1 MRRVTLAALL
11 ALGLAGCGG
20 KLVRLAE
27 QGRWAELDRE
37 ARASDRLPT
46 GKAARAWAR
55 ALVELGQVDE
65 ARALLLRDFRT
76 GGRDESLLQLATLE
90 AELGLRGLAAAHF
103 GRLHAIDDLDLRDAA
118 AASVACELF
127 RARAAAM
134 AALGD
139 AFAADTDLRRL
150 ADICPQRI
158 TQADR
163 ELLAELTPLAREQ
176 ARAQRTLDGRDGES
190 LASSGESV
198 GSAELRLASELELA
212 RKRSPRALADLA
224 DAEQLELE
232 PSDVASLLA
241 AELGGGLGPGLVSSR
256 RLSGWVGNRELGEVV
271 DAIAALPDG
280 AREYALLRL
289 ASVRPSERL
298 GDDREA
304 WIVAAMHSLD
314 GQGPREAAKA
324 WRVAAASGDAAGAEF
339 ALNGMRALAV
349 KPEPGSTPIGLAPPW
364 WMTVPVDR
372 QTFDLLLDLA
382 RLFELRGE
390 KRQDALMLRRRV
402 IAAGYE
408 GGLAQVA
415 EVALDEVR
423 RQLIL
428 GQPWSALAIAEV
440 VPGPLVDELVPT
452 LASTLALRRAIEG
465 EGEGPLA
472 TEQAMVGN
480 LLGAAW
486 VAGWAER
493 LTTPTRTLAAGGAG
507 CPSPASW
514 LDPGEAE
521 RLREVG
527 LDPEAGRAAL
537 EQLLGD
543 PADAAASGP
552 SLARALESDVA
563 LACSGPVVIP
573 LLVAGLHEP
582 LLDTLDE
589 RLIHAPELAGA
600 WQHQL
605 HAELALGHG
614 QFDRAALLTTSAA
627 ALSGDPRSLW
637 RRAAIAGR
645 EAGAREYT
653 LEALRQVLLHSPGL
667 HDAAARR
674 ELLLTRLR
682 DVDHDAVLR
691 DEEREVESGATEH
704 AREELRRALG
714 DYLAEAPRQQ
724 RWSRHDALIE
734 QLAGETRADARAW
747 QLLAELLIDDD
758 ARERH
763 GAAVEAFE
771 RAALAGATAG
781 QPGRERGVASTREL
795 AYLSDADALC
805 RLGAADP
812 AALVGIALACAPR
825 VRAEALAE
833 LLALPGARA
842 RVQAVVLAGLSS
854 VQVDASAPGSLRS
867 EPALARDGL
876 LLRVLFDLPRDAV
889 WIVDPLDEG
898 ARARAAGAVER

>member
-1 MRRVTLAALL
+1 MRRLARASALAAL
-11 ALGLAGCGG
+11 LGLAGCGG

-27 QGRWAELDRE
+27 QGRWAELDGE
-37 ARASDRLPT
+37 ARASKRLPT

-55 ALVELGQVDE
+55 ALVELGKLDE

-103 GRLHAIDDLDLRDAA
+103 GRLHAIDHLDLRDAA

-127 RARAAAM
+127 RARGAALAM
-134 AALGD
+134 LGD
-139 AFAADTDLRRL
+139 AFAADIDLRRL
-150 ADICPQRI
+150 ADVCPQAI

-163 ELLAELTPLAREQ
+163 ELLAEITPFALEQ
-176 ARAQRTLDGRDGES
+176 ARAQRS
-190 LASSGESV
+190 LAEPLAASGESV
-198 GSAELRLASELELA
+198 GAAELRLASELELA
-212 RKRSPRALADLA
+212 RKRSPRALADVA
-224 DAEQLELE
+224 DVHQLELE

-271 DAIAALPDG
+271 DAIATLPDG

-289 ASVRPSERL
+289 AGVRPSERI

-339 ALNGMRALAV
+339 ALNGLRALAV
-349 KPEPGSTPIGLAPPW
+349 KPEPGAAPIGLAPPW

-402 IAAGYE
+402 IAGGYE
-408 GGLAQVA
+408 GGLAQVS

-440 VPGPLVDELVPT
+440 VPGPLVDELLPT

-465 EGEGPLA
+465 EGEGPLVA
-472 TEQAMVGN
+472 EQAMVGN
-480 LLGAAW
+480 LLGQAW
-486 VAGWAER
+486 VRGWAER
-493 LTTPTRTLAAGGAG
+493 LTTPSPTLARSSDA
-507 CPSPASW
+507 CPTLASW
-514 LDPGEAE
+514 LAPDEAE

-527 LDPEAGRAAL
+527 LDPAASRTAL
-537 EQLLGD
+537 EQALVDLD
-543 PADAAASGP
+543 APATGTA
-552 SLARALESDVA
+552 LVRALESDLA
-563 LACSGPVVIP
+563 LACSGPIVIP
-573 LLVAGLHEP
+573 LLVAGLHAP
-582 LLDTLDE
+582 TLDMLDE
-589 RLIHAPELAGA
+589 RLIHAPELAGV

-614 QFDRAALLTTSAA
+614 QFDRAALLTSSAA
-627 ALSGDPRSLW
+627 ALAADPRAVW
-637 RRAAIAGR
+637 QRAALAGR

-674 ELLLTRLR
+674 ELLLIRLR

-691 DEEREVESGATEH
+691 DAESEPEAGASRH
-704 AREELRRALG
+704 AHEELRRALG

-724 RWSRHDALIE
+724 RWARHEALLE
-734 QLAGETRADARAW
+734 QLAGETRADALAW
-747 QLLAELLIDDD
+747 QLLASLLIDDD
-758 ARERH
+758 VRERH

-771 RAALAGATAG
+771 RAAAAEPGEGESETAG
-781 QPGRERGVASTREL
+781 KRRVASSREL

-805 RLGAADP
+805 RLAPASP
-812 AALVGIALACAPR
+812 AALVGVALACAPR
-825 VRAEALAE
+825 VRAEALVE
-833 LLALPGARA
+833 LLAHPGARE
-842 RVQAVVLAGLSS
+842 RVRAALLSGLFAVQLDPAV
-854 VQVDASAPGSLRS
+854 PGSLRS
-867 EPALARDGL
+867 EPALAREGL
-876 LLRVLFDLPRDAV
+876 LLRVLFDLPREPA
-889 WIVDPLDEG
+889 WIVDPLDAS
-898 ARARAAGAVER
+898 ARGYPSVGVER